1 MIVIK
6 RPPGDL
12 FTFRLFYQMDSTV
25 TIPKDSIYIW
35 SAAIDPANIFKYWKD
50 EKWHHEDELYFRDVI
65 LKNLNKDAKI
75 LLLGVKDHLT
85 SGDFNPWEQEK
96 PVMVEYLE
104 NLIDYFSDR
113 PVVLFTSVENLNSYI
128 NKPNVHIVPW
138 GGDITNHFGQYQRL
152 TPVTE
157 KNLDSK
163 YIYVSLNRNQRTHRA
178 VLLGLLYGLRLEKHG
193 LISCMFKDKCDN
205 LFRWVKWKFT
215 TEQQHIKMLVEMGY
229 DQFKLSELPIND
241 DINIYPNHDND
252 NVSNFKNTLS
262 KYYAETFVEIVTETS
277 FTEKSY
283 LLTEKTLNSIYACNF
298 PIILAGQ
305 GAVKLLR
312 SMGMDMFD
320 DIIDHSYD
328 DLENPID
335 RLYAAI
341 SKNQRLLTDIEY
353 VKTLWVDNKDR
364 FLSNVQFART
374 TMYEFYTNRAKN
386 IFQQLDLNK

>member
-1 MIVIK
+1 
-6 RPPGDL
+6 
-12 FTFRLFYQMDSTV
+12 
-25 TIPKDSIYIW
+25 
-35 SAAIDPANIFKYWKD
+35 
-50 EKWHHEDELYFRDVI
+50 
-65 LKNLNKDAKI
+65 
-75 LLLGVKDHLT
+75 
-85 SGDFNPWEQEK
+85 
-96 PVMVEYLE
+96 
-104 NLIDYFSDR
+104 
-113 PVVLFTSVENLNSYI
+113 
-128 NKPNVHIVPW
+128 
-138 GGDITNHFGQYQRL
+138 
-152 TPVTE
+152 
-157 KNLDSK
+157 
-163 YIYVSLNRNQRTHRA
+163 
-178 VLLGLLYGLRLEKHG
+178 
-193 LISCMFKDKCDN
+193 MFKDKCDN

-262 KYYAETFVEIVTETS
+262 KYYSETFVEIVTETS

-374 TMYEFYTNRAKN
+374 TMYEFYANRAKN